1 MDSMDSMDSMD
12 KGIAKAGEADAAI
25 APPTRT
31 PITATFGTLRYHG
44 VLQSEVGADSR
55 NQVSHLGMGDSGK
68 ATKFLNCPP
77 KATQTN

>member
-44 VLQSEVGADSR
+44 VLQSEVA
-55 NQVSHLGMGDSGK
+55 QTPETKL
-68 ATKFLNCPP
+68 AT
-77 KATQTN
+77 